1 MEVVMVFKGRPPESW
16 RGIPGVRAIAAE
28 ELGEVE
34 GRFVLVVGDWELAR
48 RLGVGFLAEEEAE
61 ELLAYMRKRL
71 GVDPN

>member
-1 MEVVMVFKGRPPESW
+1 MFKGHPPESW
-16 RGIPGVRAIAAE
+16 RWIPGVRPIAAE

-48 RLGVGFLAEEEAE
+48 RLGVGFLTEEEAE